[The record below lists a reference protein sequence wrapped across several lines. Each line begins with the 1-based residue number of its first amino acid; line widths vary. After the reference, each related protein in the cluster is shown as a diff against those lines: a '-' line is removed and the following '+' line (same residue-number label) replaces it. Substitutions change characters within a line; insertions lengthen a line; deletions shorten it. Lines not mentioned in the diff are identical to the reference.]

1 MAEET
6 LDTAA
11 KILKAA
17 EEEFMEKGYGNAKMM
32 SIAARA
38 GVSHSM
44 LHYYYRSKGKL
55 FQMIFDEKAKLIVS
69 ILEGV
74 HDKEISFKEVISHFV
89 MNQFDLMRKNDR
101 FVWFMIDELIHN
113 KENLTKIMEIVLP
126 NMGIGKSRGTS
137 PINVNDML
145 EKEVKAGNVREIKLM
160 DLIVNIVSINVASF
174 LFLPVLGQIMPEADI
189 NRYLDE
195 RRRSNVGFI
204 LDSIMIK

>member
-17 EEEFMEKGYGNAKMM
+17 EEEFVEKGYGNAKMM

-44 LHYYYRSKGKL
+44 LNYYYRSKGKL

-101 FVWFMIDELIHN
+101 SVWFMIDELIHN

-126 NMGIGKSRGTS
+126 KVTGYIQC
-137 PINVNDML
+137 VNDML

-174 LFLPVLGQIMPEADI
+174 LYLPVLGQIMPEADI

>member
-17 EEEFMEKGYGNAKMM
+17 EEEFMEKGYGNAKMI

-126 NMGIGKSRGTS
+126 KVTGYIQC
-137 PINVNDML
+137 VNDML

-160 DLIVNIVSINVASF
+160 DLIVNIVSINVGSF

-195 RRRSNVGFI
+195 RRRSNVEFI

>member
-101 FVWFMIDELIHN
+101 LVWFMIDELIHN

-126 NMGIGKSRGTS
+126 KVTGYIQC
-137 PINVNDML
+137 VNDML

-174 LFLPVLGQIMPEADI
+174 LYLPVLGQIMPEADI

>member
-101 FVWFMIDELIHN
+101 FAWFMIDELIHN

-126 NMGIGKSRGTS
+126 KVTGYIQC
-137 PINVNDML
+137 VNDML

-174 LFLPVLGQIMPEADI
+174 LYLPVLGQIMPEADI

>member
-113 KENLTKIMEIVLP
+113 KENLTKIMVAH
-126 NMGIGKSRGTS
+126 GI
-137 PINVNDML
+137 PY
-145 EKEVKAGNVREIKLM
+145 
-160 DLIVNIVSINVASF
+160 VAQTNAS
-174 LFLPVLGQIMPEADI
+174 MTCW
-189 NRYLDE
+189 
-195 RRRSNVGFI
+195 RRR
-204 LDSIMIK
+204 

>member
-89 MNQFDLMRKNDR
+89 MNQFDLMRMNDR

-126 NMGIGKSRGTS
+126 KVTGYIQC
-137 PINVNDML
+137 VNDML

-195 RRRSNVGFI
+195 RRRAMW
-204 LDSIMIK
+204 DSSLIR

>member
-89 MNQFDLMRKNDR
+89 MNQFDLMRKNNR
-101 FVWFMIDELIHN
+101 FAWFMIDELIHN

-126 NMGIGKSRGTS
+126 KVTGYIQC
-137 PINVNDML
+137 VNDML

>member
-11 KILKAA
+11 KILNAA

-89 MNQFDLMRKNDR
+89 MNQFGLLRKNDR
-101 FVWFMIDELIHN
+101 FVWFMFDELIHN

-126 NMGIGKSRGTS
+126 KVTGYIQC
-137 PINVNDML
+137 VNDML

>member
-126 NMGIGKSRGTS
+126 KVTGYIQC
-137 PINVNDML
+137 VNDML

-189 NRYLDE
+189 N
-195 RRRSNVGFI
+195 
-204 LDSIMIK
+204 

>member
-101 FVWFMIDELIHN
+101 FVWCMIDELIHN

-126 NMGIGKSRGTS
+126 KVTGYIQC
-137 PINVNDML
+137 VNDML

-204 LDSIMIK
+204 LDSIMVK

>member
-89 MNQFDLMRKNDR
+89 MNQFDLMRENDR

-126 NMGIGKSRGTS
+126 KVTGYIQC
-137 PINVNDML
+137 VNDML

-195 RRRSNVGFI
+195 RRRSNVRFI
-204 LDSIMIK
+204 LDSIMVK

>member
-113 KENLTKIMEIVLP
+113 KENLTKIM
-126 NMGIGKSRGTS
+126 
-137 PINVNDML
+137 
-145 EKEVKAGNVREIKLM
+145 
-160 DLIVNIVSINVASF
+160 
-174 LFLPVLGQIMPEADI
+174 
-189 NRYLDE
+189 
-195 RRRSNVGFI
+195 
-204 LDSIMIK
+204 

>member
-89 MNQFDLMRKNDR
+89 MNQFDLMRKNDS

-126 NMGIGKSRGTS
+126 KVTGYIQC
-137 PINVNDML
+137 VNDML

>member
-101 FVWFMIDELIHN
+101 FVWLMIDELIHN

-126 NMGIGKSRGTS
+126 KVTGYIQC
-137 PINVNDML
+137 VNDML

-189 NRYLDE
+189 NRCLDE

>member
-101 FVWFMIDELIHN
+101 FVWFMIDELIQN

-126 NMGIGKSRGTS
+126 KVTGYIQC
-137 PINVNDML
+137 VNDML

>member
-101 FVWFMIDELIHN
+101 FVWFMIYELIHN

-126 NMGIGKSRGTS
+126 NVTGYIQC
-137 PINVNDML
+137 VNDML

-204 LDSIMIK
+204 LDSIMVK

>member
-101 FVWFMIDELIHN
+101 FVWSMIDELIHN

-126 NMGIGKSRGTS
+126 KVTGYIQC
-137 PINVNDML
+137 VNDML

>member
-89 MNQFDLMRKNDR
+89 MNQFDLMRKSDR

-126 NMGIGKSRGTS
+126 KVTGYIQC
-137 PINVNDML
+137 VNDML

>member
-89 MNQFDLMRKNDR
+89 MNQFDLMRKNDS

-126 NMGIGKSRGTS
+126 KVTGYIQC
-137 PINVNDML
+137 VNDML

-204 LDSIMIK
+204 LDSIMVK

>member
-101 FVWFMIDELIHN
+101 FVWFMIDEQIHN

-126 NMGIGKSRGTS
+126 NVTGYIQC
-137 PINVNDML
+137 VNDML

-204 LDSIMIK
+204 LDSIMVK

>member
-89 MNQFDLMRKNDR
+89 MNQFDLMRENDR

-126 NMGIGKSRGTS
+126 KVTGYIQC
-137 PINVNDML
+137 VNDML

>member
-101 FVWFMIDELIHN
+101 FAWFMIDELIHN

-126 NMGIGKSRGTS
+126 KVTGYIQC
-137 PINVNDML
+137 VNDML

>member
-89 MNQFDLMRKNDR
+89 MNQFDLMRMNER

-126 NMGIGKSRGTS
+126 KVTGYIQC
-137 PINVNDML
+137 VNDML

>member
-101 FVWFMIDELIHN
+101 FVWVMIDELIHN

-126 NMGIGKSRGTS
+126 KVTGYIQC
-137 PINVNDML
+137 VNDML

>member
-101 FVWFMIDELIHN
+101 FVWLMIDELIHN

-126 NMGIGKSRGTS
+126 KVTGYIQC
-137 PINVNDML
+137 VNDML

>member
-1 MAEET
+1 
-6 LDTAA
+6 
-11 KILKAA
+11 
-17 EEEFMEKGYGNAKMM
+17 
-32 SIAARA
+32 
-38 GVSHSM
+38 
-44 LHYYYRSKGKL
+44 
-55 FQMIFDEKAKLIVS
+55 
-69 ILEGV
+69 
-74 HDKEISFKEVISHFV
+74 

-126 NMGIGKSRGTS
+126 KVTGYIQC
-137 PINVNDML
+137 VNDML

-174 LFLPVLGQIMPEADI
+174 IFLPVLGQIMPEADI